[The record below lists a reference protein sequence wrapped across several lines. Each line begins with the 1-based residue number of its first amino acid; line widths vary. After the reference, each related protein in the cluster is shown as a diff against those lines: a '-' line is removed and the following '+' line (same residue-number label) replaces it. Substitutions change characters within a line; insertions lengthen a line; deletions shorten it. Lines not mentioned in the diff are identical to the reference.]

1 MYKRQ
6 IYALRAEIERL
17 KLMAKSSD
25 HSDRGELLSHI
36 NDMEPK
42 NLRDLTNTAGPDVL
56 DAMNV
61 FIKRL
66 LGTDDTSEL
75 SSTIAEVSNV
85 ELSRMVYWLLVV
97 GYSLRTME
105 VQFEIERSL
114 TTQISSTVHPGLHP
128 SKEDSCE

>member
-1 MYKRQ
+1 
-6 IYALRAEIERL
+6 
-17 KLMAKSSD
+17 MAKSSD
-25 HSDRGELLSHI
+25 HSDRGELLSLI

-66 LGTDDTSEL
+66 LGTDETSEL
-75 SSTIAEVSNV
+75 ASTIAEVSNV
-85 ELSRMVYWLLVV
+85 ELSRMVYWLMVV

-114 TTQISSTVHPGLHP
+114 TTQISSTVHPGLPP
-128 SKEDSCE
+128 SKDDSSE